1 VDGVGPAHEA
11 DPLTGGG
18 LFPVKLAVVI
28 VHYDTS
34 DDLARCLESLV
45 AYAPPVEHRIVVV
58 DNASRDEGLAAV
70 HRRFPDCEWI
80 FNADNEGYARGCN
93 RGLARVDAEYH
104 LILNP
109 DVVVKPG
116 ALSRLLEFADAHP
129 RAGIVG
135 PQLLN
140 EDGTIQHSC
149 RRFYTFGTLVL
160 RRTFLGRI
168 FPHSRPVRRHLMQ
181 DFDHRSSRPVDWVL
195 GGCLL
200 VRASAIARTGP
211 MDERFFLYFED
222 VDWCY
227 RMWRAGCEVL
237 YTPDARFVHRHRR
250 ASAKGA
256 LDRSFWLHLGSLI
269 SFYEKWGAMVWLLKK
284 WRDPLL
290 LCVMWLLDMAG
301 LAAAFGLAYGLRDLG
316 RTIFAEELY
325 PFAEY
330 RPLLLFGLLLA
341 TLTFLLAG
349 RYRGEYLRRRR
360 PPGEHLQQTA
370 IVAVLMLAST
380 YLGHLEVVSR
390 AVLLMFVPLLMAAT
404 ALGDRLVRGVLRRLE
419 RGRLSLERTLLVGP
433 AAAWRSW
440 LAKAGDL
447 VEQGVDVAGFVD
459 DPGTLEALPPLAGG
473 TVPWLGHSAAAADV
487 AERYRISQVV
497 FWDLPP
503 PGDPLWT
510 AVGALRRL
518 RVRLRWQGDGVWIL
532 AAATRTEVF
541 GGDLSAVQGQTG
553 RRAAAALGR
562 RLLGAVAGLLLGVL
576 AVLPWAWLRLVGVR
590 RGRSRVVRVTAW
602 DRWHAGTDLTLGL
615 DAGGSVRGL
624 PWQWPLAG
632 ALLGGRVAVWGE
644 RARADQPPPPPPTA
658 LALMEFWRAEP
669 APPGLTGPWAATGAG
684 GRLRAALARLWRDPG
699 GFGNVAGYAHGTD
712 DVATDPP
719 GTEVD

>member
-1 VDGVGPAHEA
+1 M
-11 DPLTGGG
+11 TGGA

-28 VHYDTS
+28 VHYNTS
-34 DDLARCLESLV
+34 DDLGRCLESLT
-45 AYAPPVEHRIVVV
+45 AYPPSVDFRIVVV
-58 DNASRDEGLAAV
+58 DNASQDEGLADV

-80 FNADNEGYARGCN
+80 FNCSNEGYARGCN
-93 RGLARVDAEYH
+93 LGMSRIDAEYY

-109 DVVVKPG
+109 DVVAKPG
-116 ALSRLLEFADAHP
+116 ALTRLLEFADAHP
-129 RAGIVG
+129 RAGVIG

-140 EDGTIQHSC
+140 ENGTIQHSC

-160 RRTFLGRI
+160 RRTFLGKF
-168 FPHSRPVRRHLMQ
+168 FPHSRTVRRHLMG

-200 VRASAIARTGP
+200 ARREAVARTGP

-269 SFYEKWGAMVWLLKK
+269 SFYDKWGALMWLLKK

-290 LCVMWLLDMAG
+290 LMVMWLLDMVG
-301 LAAAFGLAYGLRDLG
+301 LAAAFGLAYGLRAAGQAAFSED
-316 RTIFAEELY
+316 LY

-341 TLTFLLAG
+341 TLTFLLSG
-349 RYRGEYLRRRR
+349 RYRGEYLRHPR
-360 PPGEHLQQTA
+360 PPGAHLQQTA
-370 IVAVLMLAST
+370 IVAVLLLAST

-390 AVLLMFVPLLMAAT
+390 AVLIVFVPLLVVAT
-404 ALGDRLVRGVLRRLE
+404 ALGDRLVRRVLRRLE
-419 RGRLSLERTLLVGP
+419 RGRLTLERTLLVGP
-433 AAAWRSW
+433 AAQWRSW
-440 LAKAGDL
+440 LADAGDL
-447 VEQGVDVAGFVD
+447 AAQGVDVAGFVD
-459 DPGTLEALPPLAGG
+459 EPGALESLPPLADA
-473 TVPWLGHSAAAADV
+473 TVPWLGRPAEAAAV

-497 FWDLPP
+497 FRELPA

-518 RVRLRWQGDGVWIL
+518 RVRLRWLGDGVWLL
-532 AAATRTEVF
+532 AAAARSENF
-541 GGDLSAVQGQTG
+541 GGGPSAVQGQAG

-562 RLLGAVAGLLLGVL
+562 RLLGVAAGLVLGLL
-576 AVLPWAWLRLVGVR
+576 AVLPWAWLKLVDVR
-590 RGRSRVVRVTAW
+590 RGRARVARVTVW
-602 DRWHAGTDLTLGL
+602 DRWHAATELTLGR
-615 DAGGSVRGL
+615 DADGPVRGL
-624 PWQWPLAG
+624 LWQWPLAWS
-632 ALLGGRVAVWGE
+632 LLAGRVVPWGD
-644 RARADQPPPPPPTA
+644 RARVDEPPQPPPTA
-658 LALMEFWRAEP
+658 EALMDFWRAEP
-669 APPGLTGPWAATGAG
+669 APPGLTGAWAARDGEAP
-684 GRLRAALARLWRDPG
+684 LRAALSRLWRDPG
-699 GFGNVAGYAHGTD
+699 GFGNVAGHAQAAAAA
-712 DVATDPP
+712 VVEDPP
-719 GTEVD
+719 GNEVD